1 MRLEMTVTKL
11 SMCAALAAASIW
23 SAPQASAQI
32 RDVDVTGGKVS
43 GVVSNGIVSFKGIPF
58 AAPPVG
64 ALRWKAPQPVK
75 PWTGVKQVMEFGASC
90 MQDPN
95 FAKIFGTSAPISED
109 CLYLNVWTPAKT
121 AGDKLPVMAWI
132 YGGGFVGGMTSV
144 PAYDG
149 TRLAEKGV
157 VLVSLAYRLGVF
169 GFLAHP
175 ELSKEGGKGLG
186 NYGLQ
191 DMIAGLQ
198 WVKANIA
205 KFGGDPSRVTI
216 FGESAGGIAV
226 SMLAAS
232 PAAKG
237 LFARA
242 ISESGGNFGP
252 PRFAN
257 EGGAN
262 APPLKVAEA
271 SGQAFLAKLGAN
283 DMKTARELPAEKLQ
297 TALGP
302 GLQGGFW
309 PVFDGDVL
317 PGDQYELYQAK
328 RFNDTPVLIGT
339 NSDEG
344 ALFAPPGATPAMFES
359 FVRPSYGEHAEAV
372 LAAYPHATSEEAAKA
387 TRDIF
392 RDSVFA
398 WPTWAWAMLQTQK
411 GTGKAFV
418 YYFDHRTPQ
427 SPNGANHAAEI
438 GYVFKN
444 LGGPGSGLLGLQGA
458 PRQEDV
464 AMSDLLSSYWVNFAK
479 TGDPNGPGL
488 PAWPAFSVAAQN
500 AMHFDT
506 KSGARPVPNMTQ
518 IKALDGYFAWRREEA
533 KVKK

>member
-1 MRLEMTVTKL
+1 L
-11 SMCAALAAASIW
+11 AALSIW
-23 SAPQASAQI
+23 LAAPANAQV
-32 RDVDVTGGKVS
+32 REAEVTGGKVA
-43 GVVSNGIVSFKGIPF
+43 GVVSNGIASFKGVPF
-58 AAPPVG
+58 ASPPTG
-64 ALRWKAPQPVK
+64 SLRWKAPQPVK
-75 PWTGVKQVMEFGASC
+75 PWTGVKQASEYGPSC

-95 FAKIFGTSAPISED
+95 FAKIFGATAPISED

-121 AGDKLPVMAWI
+121 ASDKLPVMVWI
-132 YGGGFVGGMTSV
+132 YGGGFVGGMTGI
-144 PAYDG
+144 PGYDG

-157 VLVSLAYRLGVF
+157 VLVSVAYRLGVF

-175 ELSKEGGKGLG
+175 ELSKESGKGSG
-186 NYGLQ
+186 NYGIQ
-191 DMIAGLQ
+191 DMVAGLQ

-205 KFGGDPSRVTI
+205 KFGGDPGRVTI

-237 LFARA
+237 LFHGA

-262 APPLKVAEA
+262 VPLLKAAEA

-283 DMKTARELPAEKLQ
+283 DMKAARELPAEKLQ

-344 ALFAPPGATPAMFES
+344 ALFAPPGATPAMFETL
-359 FVRPSYGEHAEAV
+359 VNAGYGKYAEAI
-372 LAAYPHATSEEAAKA
+372 LAAYPHATNEEAAKA
-387 TRDIF
+387 VRDIF

-398 WPTWAWAMLQTQK
+398 WPTWAWATLQTRQGK
-411 GTGKAFV
+411 GKAFV

-427 SPNGANHAAEI
+427 SPNGANHASEI
-438 GYVFKN
+438 GYVFKT
-444 LGGPGSGLLGLQGA
+444 LGSGGALLGVVA
-458 PRQEDV
+458 PRPEDL

-479 TGDPNGPGL
+479 TGDPNGAGL
-488 PAWPAFSVAAQN
+488 PQWPAFSVATQS
-500 AMHFDT
+500 AMHFDA
-506 KSGARPVPNMTQ
+506 KSSARGVPNMTQ
-518 IKALDGYFAWRREEA
+518 IKALDAYFAWRRAEA
-533 KVKK
+533 KNKK

>member
-1 MRLEMTVTKL
+1 MTRLSTCT
-11 SMCAALAAASIW
+11 ALVAVASLW
-23 SAPQASAQI
+23 VAQPTHAQVK
-32 RDVDVTGGKVS
+32 DVDVTGGKVS
-43 GVVSNGIVSFKGIPF
+43 GVAANGIVSFKGIPF

-75 PWTGVKQVMEFGASC
+75 AWTGVKQATEYGPSC
-90 MQDPN
+90 MQDQN
-95 FAKIFGTSAPISED
+95 FAKIFGATAPIQED

-121 AGDKLPVMAWI
+121 AGDKLPVMVWI
-132 YGGGFVGGMTSV
+132 YGGGFVGGMTSI

-157 VLVSLAYRLGVF
+157 VLVSVAYRLGVF

-175 ELSKEGGKGLG
+175 ELSKESGKGSG

-252 PRFAN
+252 PRFAS

-262 APPLKVAEA
+262 VPPLEVAEA
-271 SGQAFLAKLGAN
+271 SGQAFLAKLGVN
-283 DMKTARELPAEKLQ
+283 DIKAARGLPAEKLQ
-297 TALGP
+297 AALGG

-344 ALFAPPGATPAMFES
+344 RLFAPPEATPAAFES
-359 FVRPSYGEHAEAV
+359 FVRPSYGKHADAI
-372 LAAYPHATSEEAAKA
+372 LAAYPHATNEEAAQA
-387 TRDIF
+387 SRDIF
-392 RDSVFA
+392 RDATFA
-398 WPTWAWAMLQTQK
+398 WPTWAWATLQAQK

-427 SPNGANHAAEI
+427 SPNGANHGSEI

-444 LGGPGSGLLGLQGA
+444 LGGGGALGLPGP
-458 PRQEDV
+458 PRPEDT
-464 AMSDLLSSYWVNFAK
+464 AMSDLVSSYWVNFARN
-479 TGDPNGPGL
+479 GDPNGPGL
-488 PAWPAFSVAAQN
+488 PSWPAFSVASQD

-506 KSGARPVPNMTQ
+506 KSSARSVPNMAQ
-518 IKALDGYFAWRREEA
+518 LKALDGYFAWRREEA
-533 KVKK
+533 KSKK

>member
-1 MRLEMTVTKL
+1 MTKL
-11 SMCAALAAASIW
+11 SLCVAMAGVSLWIV
-23 SAPQASAQI
+23 PPASAQVK
-32 RDVDVTGGKVS
+32 DVDVTGGKVS
-43 GVVSNGIVSFKGIPF
+43 GVVANGIVSFKGIPF
-58 AAPPVG
+58 AASPVG

-75 PWTGVKQVMEFGASC
+75 PWTGVKQAFEYSASC
-90 MQDPN
+90 MQDAN

-121 AGDKLPVMAWI
+121 PGDKLPVMVWI

-149 TRLAEKGV
+149 TRLAEQGI
-157 VLVSLAYRLGVF
+157 VLVSVAYRLGVF

-175 ELSKEGGKGLG
+175 ELSKESGKGSG
-186 NYGLQ
+186 NYGVQ

-205 KFGGDPSRVTI
+205 KFGGDSSRVTI

-237 LFARA
+237 LFQRA
-242 ISESGGNFGP
+242 ISESGGNFAP

-257 EGGAN
+257 EGGVSG
-262 APPLKVAEA
+262 PPLKFAEA
-271 SGQAFLAKLGAN
+271 SGQAFLAKLGAS
-283 DMKTARELPAEKLQ
+283 DLKAARELPAEKLQ
-297 TALGP
+297 AALGP

-317 PGDQYELYQAK
+317 PGDQYELYLVK
-328 RFNDTPVLIGT
+328 RFNDTPILIGI

-344 ALFAPPGATPAMFES
+344 ALFAPPGATAALFES
-359 FVRPSYGEHAEAV
+359 FVRPSYGKHADAILAV
-372 LAAYPHATSEEAAKA
+372 YPHATTEEAAKA
-387 TRDIF
+387 SRDIF

-398 WPTWAWAMLQTQK
+398 WSTWAWAMLQAQK

-418 YYFDHRTPQ
+418 YYFDHRPPQ
-427 SPNGANHAAEI
+427 SSNGANHGSEI

-444 LGGPGSGLLGLQGA
+444 LGSGGALGLPGP
-458 PRQEDV
+458 PRPEDL
-464 AMSDLLSSYWVNFAK
+464 AMSDLVSSYWVNFAK
-479 TGDPNGPGL
+479 MGDPNGPGL
-488 PAWPAFSVAAQN
+488 PAWPAFSVTSQN

-506 KSGARPVPNMTQ
+506 KSSARPVPNMTQ
-518 IKALDGYFAWRREEA
+518 IKALDDYFAWRREEA
-533 KVKK
+533 KSTK

>member
-1 MRLEMTVTKL
+1 MTKL
-11 SMCAALAAASIW
+11 AICAALVAASV
-23 SAPQASAQI
+23 SFVSPVGAQVK
-32 RDVDVTGGKVS
+32 DVDVTGGKVS
-43 GVVSNGIVSFKGIPF
+43 GVVANGIVSFKGIPF

-64 ALRWKAPQPVK
+64 ALRWKSPQPLQS
-75 PWTGVKQVMEFGASC
+75 WTGVKQASEYGPSC
-90 MQDPN
+90 MQDAN
-95 FAKIFGTSAPISED
+95 FAKIFGATAPIRED
-109 CLYLNVWTPAKT
+109 CLYLNVWTPAKS
-121 AGDKLPVMAWI
+121 AGDKLPVMVWI
-132 YGGGFVGGMTSV
+132 YGGGFIGGMTSV

-157 VLVSLAYRLGVF
+157 VLVSVAYRLGVF

-175 ELSKEGGKGLG
+175 ELSKESGKGSG

-262 APPLKVAEA
+262 VPPLKVAEA
-271 SGQAFLAKLGAN
+271 SGQAFLGKLGAN
-283 DMKTARELPAEKLQ
+283 DIKTARELPAEKLQ
-297 TALGP
+297 AAVGP
-302 GLQGGFW
+302 GLEGGFW
-309 PVFDGDVL
+309 PVFDRDVL

-328 RFNDTPVLIGT
+328 RFNDTAVLIGT

-359 FVRPSYGEHAEAV
+359 FVRPSYGKHADAV
-372 LAAYPHATSEEAAKA
+372 LAAYPHATNEEAAKA
-387 TRDIF
+387 SRDLL
-392 RDSVFA
+392 RDSLFG
-398 WPTWAWAMLQTQK
+398 WPTWAWAMLQAQK

-418 YYFDHRTPQ
+418 YYFDHRPPQ
-427 SPNGANHAAEI
+427 SPNGANHGSEI

-444 LGGPGSGLLGLQGA
+444 LGSGGALGLAGP
-458 PRQEDV
+458 PRPEDL
-464 AMSDLLSSYWVNFAK
+464 AMSDLVSSYWVNFAR

-488 PAWPAFSVAAQN
+488 PAWPAFSATAQS
-500 AMHFDT
+500 AMHLDT
-506 KSGARPVPNMTQ
+506 KSSARPVPNMTQ
-518 IKALDGYFAWRREEA
+518 LKALDGYFAWRREEA
-533 KVKK
+533 KSKK